1 MSKSSLDADEKP
13 PTATTETS
21 TVKMEAPPEYP
32 SNQKRILVMVALYL
46 AIFLVTLVW
55 KIDRMEASQHTHSC
69 LALIARFN
77 PIANLAVLPRT
88 KTFYRPLSLAS
99 RTSSIH

>member
-55 KIDRMEASQHTHSC
+55 KIDRMEASQHTLSC

-77 PIANLAVLPRT
+77 PIAN
-88 KTFYRPLSLAS
+88 
-99 RTSSIH
+99 